1 MKIASSMTAIRM
13 KGSSALFSTRAM
25 MTKMATMDT
34 ALTTWK
40 SRSVVSIISF
50 MQGASPISIPVES
63 YFFRMLFRLVIC

>member
-1 MKIASSMTAIRM
+1 
-13 KGSSALFSTRAM
+13 M
-25 MTKMATMDT
+25 MTKMATMET